1 MIERFGPDT
10 ALLLIDVQVGVNDLR
25 HWGGPAGRR
34 NNPAA
39 EDRQRALLATFRD
52 AGLQVAFTVH
62 DSREPD
68 SPLRLSV
75 PTGSQIQGLEPAGV
89 DVVVVKHTNSGF
101 VGTGLEVDLRRA
113 RINRLVVAG
122 FFTNMC
128 VDTTVRM
135 AGNLGFDT
143 YAVGDA
149 CATTN
154 RVGPDGVDHD
164 PKVVHDLS
172 LASLHGEFC
181 TMLSTDDAERL
192 VSADLEHLD
201 RVQGNE
207 PASPPPAHRAGPGST
222 LEPR

>member
-1 MIERFGPDT
+1 MIKRFGPDT

-39 EDRQRALLATFRD
+39 EDRQRALLATFR
-52 AGLQVAFTVH
+52 ATGLQVAFTVH

-75 PTGSQIQGLEPAGV
+75 PTGRQIEGLEPADE
-89 DVVVVKHTNSGF
+89 DVVAVKHTNSGF
-101 VGTGLEVDLRRA
+101 VGTALEVDLRRA
-113 RINRLVVAG
+113 RINRLVIAG

-143 YAVGDA
+143 YAIGDA

-154 RVGPDGVDHD
+154 RVGPDGADHD
-164 PKVVHDLS
+164 PEVVHDLS
-172 LASLHGEFC
+172 LASQNGEFC
-181 TMLSTDDAERL
+181 TVLSTDDVRRL
-192 VSADLEHLD
+192 ASADLTHLD

-207 PASPPPAHRAGPGST
+207 PASPPPAHRASPWAHA
-222 LEPR
+222 

>member
-1 MIERFGPDT
+1 MIERFGPET

-52 AGLQVAFTVH
+52 AALPVAFTVH

-68 SPLRLSV
+68 SPLRLSL
-75 PTGSQIQGLEPAGV
+75 PTGRQIRGLEPAGG
-89 DVVVVKHTNSGF
+89 DVVVIKHTNSGF
-101 VGTGLEVDLRRA
+101 VGTGLEVDLRRS
-113 RINRLVVAG
+113 RISRLVIAG

-143 YAVGDA
+143 YTVGDA

-154 RVGPDGVDHD
+154 RIGLDGVDHD
-164 PKVVHDLS
+164 PEVVHDLS
-172 LASLHGEFC
+172 LASQNGEFC
-181 TMLSTDDAERL
+181 TVLSTRDVQRL
-192 VSADLEHLD
+192 TSADVAQLD

-207 PASPPPAHRAGPGST
+207 PASPAPADRTNTGIHA
-222 LEPR
+222 